1 MTTVVENIG
10 QISTLDVDHSESQ
23 AHAFE
28 GSEGRREDRFQAY
41 IELRAPFLRVNAGQ
55 HDTERPTVAAVPTA
69 ATPTP
74 TTCNACVNSGLKT
87 EVY

>member
-41 IELRAPFLRVNAGQ
+41 IELRAPFFA
-55 HDTERPTVAAVPTA
+55 
-69 ATPTP
+69 
-74 TTCNACVNSGLKT
+74 
-87 EVY
+87 